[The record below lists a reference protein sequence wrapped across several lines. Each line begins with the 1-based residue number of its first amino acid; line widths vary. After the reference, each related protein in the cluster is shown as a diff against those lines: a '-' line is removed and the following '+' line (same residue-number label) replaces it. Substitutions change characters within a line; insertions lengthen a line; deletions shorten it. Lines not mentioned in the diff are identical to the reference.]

1 MEASQSVAKGR
12 MQRCSL
18 HMLTSTNSW
27 CATLRYLASILLITS
42 SLHTSNRC
50 WLPDMVLAYV
60 LLCLGGLLC
69 YELCS
74 SCAHL
79 LTWVSQISWLS
90 TPRGPCQTLQE
101 QEQEQEQEQHV
112 LTRYYPLQ
120 PLHALLWGALARCV
134 SNLAPRQRDCWQTA
148 ACMGCM

>member
-1 MEASQSVAKGR
+1 
-12 MQRCSL
+12 
-18 HMLTSTNSW
+18 MLTSTNSW
-27 CATLRYLASILLITS
+27 CAALRYLASILLINS
-42 SLHTSNRC
+42 SLRTSNRC
-50 WLPDMVLAYV
+50 WLPDMVLAHA

-112 LTRYYPLQ
+112 LTRYYTLQ
-120 PLHALLWGALARCV
+120 PLHVLLWGALARCV
-134 SNLAPRQRDCWQTA
+134 FQLGSETTHVLADRCLHGLRVDSCLLA
-148 ACMGCM
+148 VVLLL